1 MRSVAARYVVLLA
14 LALAIAGRATSGSA
28 QGMAPGVRY
37 FMPDAA
43 ASKLVTVTVSG
54 RAARNVTVLTEAVAI
69 KETGPPQTVARFGE
83 MYSFSPT
90 FFAVHRG
97 EPARIRFWN
106 LQPDDA
112 HDLMLLD
119 SAGDVLMHQP
129 LPPLSMTAWV
139 FTFHREGLYDFRC
152 AVHQP
157 EMSGQILV
165 LPPAR
170 RR

>member
-1 MRSVAARYVVLLA
+1 MVNIGPKLALAPEDRKLTRSMMSGAVRYVVLLA

-28 QGMAPGVRY
+28 QAMAPVAPGVRY

-54 RAARNVTVLTEAVAI
+54 RAA
-69 KETGPPQTVARFGE
+69 
-83 MYSFSPT
+83 
-90 FFAVHRG
+90 
-97 EPARIRFWN
+97 
-106 LQPDDA
+106 
-112 HDLMLLD
+112 
-119 SAGDVLMHQP
+119 
-129 LPPLSMTAWV
+129 LSMTAWV